1 MRVEFGW
8 GEWAVMLM
16 VDMDCLETGED
27 RVDTSLMSGKAS
39 QAQVMGG
46 QPELHTVLV

>member
-8 GEWAVMLM
+8 GEWAIM
-16 VDMDCLETGED
+16 VDMHCLETGED